1 MKKEQLRVLGKLAR
15 AFEAC
20 ADQEHESYKESRG
33 ERDEFGQLHVTPR
46 SLAHYR
52 GMQAFQWCLEA
63 VEEEMH
69 DIREGGEQ

>member
-33 ERDEFGQLHVTPR
+33 ERCEFGQLPVSPR
-46 SLAHYR
+46 ALAHYR

-63 VEEEMH
+63 VEEE
-69 DIREGGEQ
+69 IEVLKEGCEA